1 MKFDSIVDIYDSP
14 GYLLRRSGQF
24 VTTAF
29 DEQMG
34 GMGITASQ
42 LTSFLAVRA
51 QPGMQQRE
59 LASVLGWDEA
69 TIGLMVRKL
78 EAQGLFERRSSSRSR
93 RGMEIYLTEE
103 GHKFY
108 RKIKP
113 HVVQVQ
119 KTLLETL
126 SPAERK
132 QVLYLLSKMLNVANS
147 HHHAP
152 TGR

>member
-1 MKFDSIVDIYDSP
+1 MVDIYDSP
-14 GYLLRRSGQF
+14 GYLLRRSGQL

-29 DEQMG
+29 DQRMG

-42 LTSFLAVRA
+42 LTSFLAVQV

-78 EAQGLFERRSSSRSR
+78 ESQGLFERRNSPRSR
-93 RGMEIYLTEE
+93 RGKEIYLTEA
-103 GHKFY
+103 GRVFY

-113 HVVQVQ
+113 HVGEVQR
-119 KTLLETL
+119 TLLQAL
-126 SPAERK
+126 SPDERK
-132 QVLYLLSKMLNVANS
+132 QILYLLSKMLNVTNS
-147 HHHAP
+147 HHQAP
-152 TGR
+152 AER

>member
-14 GYLLRRSGQF
+14 GYLLRRSGQL

-29 DEQMG
+29 DQQMG

-42 LTSFLAVRA
+42 LTSFLAVQV

-59 LASVLGWDEA
+59 LAAALGWDEA

-78 EAQGLFERRSSSRSR
+78 ESQGLFERRSSPRSR
-93 RGMEIYLTEE
+93 RGKEIYLTEAGE
-103 GHKFY
+103 AFY

-113 HVVQVQ
+113 HVVEVQ
-119 KTLLETL
+119 RVLLEAL
-126 SPAERK
+126 SPAERT
-132 QVLYLLSKMLNVANS
+132 QILYLLSKLLKVANS
-147 HHHAP
+147 HHQAP
-152 TGR
+152 SGR